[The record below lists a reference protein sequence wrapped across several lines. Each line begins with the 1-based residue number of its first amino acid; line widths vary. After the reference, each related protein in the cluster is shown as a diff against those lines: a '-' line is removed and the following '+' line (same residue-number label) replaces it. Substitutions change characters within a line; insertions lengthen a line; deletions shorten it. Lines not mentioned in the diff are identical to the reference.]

1 MDKMANG
8 KGYQFWILIMGN
20 SDDKESDF
28 KGFNL
33 EQMNGSVDESDV
45 DLDLIVNNNQLLA
58 KFESNS
64 DSEQHDSENSEGSNV
79 NLPTAAGTRLH
90 QK

>member
-1 MDKMANG
+1 M
-8 KGYQFWILIMGN
+8 ITRS
-20 SDDKESDF
+20 SDVEESDF
-28 KGFNL
+28 EGFNL